1 MTLEQEFKNQWT
13 SLCNYI
19 KSEILKSNPDNFD
32 LNRIQSTLDG
42 EKKKYFLPGQYNYAW
57 LEKLKKTNPDVA
69 SVFEETLR
77 HIKLEPVF
85 VKKDKSSLFLVILAI
100 IGAILGFGASRIF
113 HTAVLMTILI
123 TAFGAAIG
131 LLIGATIS
139 SKKKSDIL
147 NKLCESYTEQ
157 LTKAGEKLSLIL
169 AQTD

>member
-1 MTLEQEFKNQWT
+1 MTLEQEFENQWT

-69 SVFEETLR
+69 SEFEESLK
-77 HIKLEPVF
+77 HIKLEPVI
-85 VKKDKSSLFLVILAI
+85 VKKDKSSLLLAILAI
-100 IGAILGFGASRIF
+100 IGAVLGFGVSRIF
-113 HTAVLMTILI
+113 LTKVLMTILI
-123 TAFGAAIG
+123 TAFCAAIG

-139 SKKKSDIL
+139 SKKKSDKL
-147 NKLCESYTEQ
+147 NKLCASYTEQ
-157 LTKAGEKLSLIL
+157 LTKSGKKLSLIL
-169 AQTD
+169 SQTD